1 MTYDF
6 SKLSKDILLI
16 NSQSDFESYLESN
29 FIEIERYFLNISD
42 KELDEI
48 KFDIEDFLYDLLDDK
63 LIQKQNSKIV
73 NAFLIL
79 LAEKFLQTSFIGAIT
94 IIADYLPQGATK
106 LRLEAS
112 KLYLR
117 VNDISKDYVNRC
129 NDILTLLENSSKID
143 EYNTKAIRSF
153 FYFYHTAIVQFQRV
167 NNATF
172 SKSLTELLVTNQPN
186 YTFLQDSIISNF
198 LKSVENIGLAQIVE
212 KIKEQLSIINFKK
225 SVCKIEDNVIQ
236 KENSEYSKALYT
248 LQNPNFKSI
257 RNVAYQYIQSIGD
270 PIELYNNLQRGEKI
284 IDDEKLLY
292 KYLAS
297 FGGKHKDKLYSSFE
311 VIIQKIQNEKFDIV
325 DWGCGQGTATMLLID
340 YAKEHKIN
348 LDIENITLVEP
359 SSLALSRA
367 LLHIDILKQK
377 DYNLKSINSDLDCL
391 DEKELDTKS
400 TNKTLHLFSNILD
413 IESFTLD
420 NQFFKKVS
428 QSYNSDAIFVSV
440 SPYRNDKNN
449 NRLDLFYKHFDEN
462 FDTELLSARDTDIG
476 NSTRYE
482 KIFEVK
488 SPTQENIEEIRGEI
502 EVVQSG
508 YQLNILD
515 ELAKYENY
523 VTPILNL
530 ELLENSINIDPEYAI
545 FKIRKVAEV
554 ITSKIYSKYEK
565 NTKQVSFNDKIR
577 YLSYEKKDFDK
588 TITNYVHTLRTI
600 GNRGVHDNQSNQIK
614 LKLDAHLMVVALIS
628 FIQELIDKKLLT

>member
-340 YAKEHKIN
+340 YAKEHNIN